1 MYKPPRIPIIACA
14 LLFWLSAILR
24 VASADYLHRL
34 FDRALA
40 AARLANDRHAP
51 PAAARRQVE
60 VAALNLPPPP
70 DGGGLRLVAQA
81 RLNGRVILQ
90 LAPQP
95 SGDRL
100 LLPLPLHARGLLQVS
115 VAVLNGATCMIAAA
129 SESRWFDSDRY
140 PATADTLSLALSL
153 RPLPKPLCT

>member
-1 MYKPPRIPIIACA
+1 MYKPPRIPLIACA

-40 AARLANDRHAP
+40 AARFAKDG
-51 PAAARRQVE
+51 PAAARLQVE

-70 DGGGLRLVAQA
+70 DGGRLRLVVQA

-100 LLPLPLHARGLLQVS
+100 LLPLPRHTRGLLQVS
-115 VAVLNGATCMIAAA
+115 VAVLNSATCMIAAA
-129 SESRWFDSDRY
+129 SESRWFDPDRS
-140 PATADTLSLALSL
+140 PVAAGTLSIALPL
-153 RPLPKPLCT
+153 QPLPKPLCT

>member
-1 MYKPPRIPIIACA
+1 MYKPPRIPLIACA

-40 AARLANDRHAP
+40 AARFSKDQHAL
-51 PAAARRQVE
+51 PAAAGLQVE
-60 VAALNLPPPP
+60 VAALNLPLPP
-70 DGGGLRLVAQA
+70 DGGRLRLVAQA

-95 SGDRL
+95 SGNRL
-100 LLPLPLHARGLLQVS
+100 LLPIPLHTRGLLQVS
-115 VAVLNGATCMIAAA
+115 VAVLNSATCMIAAA
-129 SESRWFDSDRY
+129 SESRWFDPDRS
-140 PATADTLSLALSL
+140 PVASGTLSLALPL
-153 RPLPKPLCT
+153 QPLPKPLCT